1 MSADRLTGGE
11 AKKAAYCVCTQ
22 IHKFPPQKRRC
33 SFVLSDRKQEITGRF
48 LRWGVCFCFPKKK
61 SNRMLSFRES
71 FIFFSVCP
79 KIEIFNK
86 PVSGQ
91 YPYVAEIYETEKFK
105 WSDEVLGVEL
115 VSKLSK
121 FLQKELIVTVINA
134 VDDTQELDIQALPNG
149 EFFYGELENGTFNR
163 WPHR

>member
-1 MSADRLTGGE
+1 MGS
-11 AKKAAYCVCTQ
+11 V
-22 IHKFPPQKRRC
+22 
-33 SFVLSDRKQEITGRF
+33 F
-48 LRWGVCFCFPKKK
+48 LFSKDKIQQDVVVQGI
-61 SNRMLSFRES
+61 LH
-71 FIFFSVCP
+71 FFSVRP

-105 WSDEVLGVEL
+105 WSNEVLGAEL

-121 FLQKELIVTVINA
+121 FIKKELIVTAINA

-149 EFFYGELENGTFNR
+149 EFFYGELEDGTFNR